1 MLIAA
6 SLGLG
11 LGVLVVNVSDPVG
24 TQRVGRET
32 GLPVPRFVSLKS
44 APANVR
50 RGPKLQQAIKWI
62 FRRASVP
69 LEVLAEFDHWRK
81 IRDFDGATGWI
92 HQALIGSDRTA
103 WVAPWEGGE
112 VFALRSEPET
122 TASALA
128 FVEPKVLLRVSYCSG
143 GWCSVSAKGAIGH
156 IKQVNLW
163 GVYPHEVIDDRSIF

>member
-1 MLIAA
+1 MMSSSCSRTASGSRGARRLLGAGLCAA
-6 SLGLG
+6 ALLLPGCTGSLG
-11 LGVLVVNVSDPVG
+11 
-24 TQRVGRET
+24 
-32 GLPVPRFVSLKS
+32 
-44 APANVR
+44 
-50 RGPKLQQAIKWI
+50 
-62 FRRASVP
+62 
-69 LEVLAEFDHWRK
+69 
-81 IRDFDGATGWI
+81 
-92 HQALIGSDRTA
+92 
-103 WVAPWEGGE
+103 APWEGGE